1 MTQYTD
7 KVEKR
12 KEEIEQENE
21 NNSISFI
28 EVRFK
33 DGSWSERTVG
43 YGNGKRVTEYSDKR
57 KKDKVE
63 YL

>member
-1 MTQYTD
+1 MTQHTD

-12 KEEIEQENE
+12 KQELEQEKE
-21 NNSISFI
+21 DNSISFI
-28 EVRFK
+28 EIRFK
-33 DGSWSERTVG
+33 DGSWSQRTVG

>member
-1 MTQYTD
+1 MTQHTD
-7 KVEKR
+7 KVQKR
-12 KEEIEQENE
+12 KEEIEQEKEDNY
-21 NNSISFI
+21 ISFI
-28 EVRFK
+28 EIRFK
-33 DGSWSERTVG
+33 DGSWSQRTVG

>member
-1 MTQYTD
+1 MTEHTD

-12 KEEIEQENE
+12 KQELEQEKE
-21 NNSISFI
+21 DNSISFI
-28 EVRFK
+28 EIRFK
-33 DGSWSERTVG
+33 DGSWSQRTVG

>member
-7 KVEKR
+7 KIKKR

-21 NNSISFI
+21 DNSILFI

-33 DGSWSERTVG
+33 DGAWSQRTVG

-57 KKDKVE
+57 KKDKIE
-63 YL
+63 WQ

>member
-1 MTQYTD
+1 MTQHTD

-12 KEEIEQENE
+12 KQEIEQENKD
-21 NNSISFI
+21 NSISFV

-33 DGSWSERTVG
+33 DGAWSQKTVG

-57 KKDKVE
+57 KKDKIE
-63 YL
+63 WL

>member
-63 YL
+63 WL

>member
-1 MTQYTD
+1 MTQYKD

-21 NNSISFI
+21 DNSISFI
-28 EVRFK
+28 EIRFK
-33 DGSWSERTVG
+33 DGAWSQRTVG

-57 KKDKVE
+57 KKDKIE
-63 YL
+63 WL

>member
-33 DGSWSERTVG
+33 DGSWSQRTVG

-63 YL
+63 WL

>member
-1 MTQYTD
+1 MTQYKD

-21 NNSISFI
+21 DNSISFI
-28 EVRFK
+28 EIRFK
-33 DGSWSERTVG
+33 DGSWSQRTVG

-57 KKDKVE
+57 KKDKIE
-63 YL
+63 WL